1 MAFMEAYKRLDNLCK
16 DLFSSDVG
24 ITEYIKSMER
34 CSHYTLYIDNWR
46 NDYFAL
52 KHYRYIRNKIVH
64 ENDVTEDEL
73 CTADDVIWI
82 NNFYQRILNQTD
94 PLALYRKAAVNFSQK
109 SNKSAGI
116 GRSKAADIR
125 QNSARYSSQSPKKGR
140 KKSGYNLGALIAA
153 AIIVVI
159 IVAAVCLLLNFGLP
173 L

>member
-1 MAFMEAYKRLDNLCK
+1 MEKCGHY
-16 DLFSSDVG
+16 SSYV
-24 ITEYIKSMER
+24 
-34 CSHYTLYIDNWR
+34 DNWQK
-46 NDYFAL
+46 DYFNL
-52 KHYRYIRNKIVH
+52 KHYRHIRNKIAH
-64 ENDVTEDEL
+64 ENDATEEEL
-73 CTADDVIWI
+73 CIGEDVLWI
-82 NNFYQRILNQTD
+82 NSFYQRILNQTD

>member
-16 DLFSSDVG
+16 DLFPSDVG

-94 PLALYRKAAVNFSQK
+94 PLALYRKAAVNSSK
-109 SNKSAGI
+109 SSNKM
-116 GRSKAADIR
+116 ADIS
-125 QNSARYSSQSPKKGR
+125 QNNSPNFLRYSSSRPPKSNG
-140 KKSGYNLGALIAA
+140 KKSGYNLTALICAA
-153 AIIVVI
+153 VIIVI
-159 IVAAVCLLLNFGLP
+159 IVAIICILLNFSL

>member
-94 PLALYRKAAVNFSQK
+94 PLALYRKAAVNSSK
-109 SNKSAGI
+109 SSNKM
-116 GRSKAADIR
+116 ADIS
-125 QNSARYSSQSPKKGR
+125 QNNSPNFLRYSSSRPPKSKG
-140 KKSGYNLGALIAA
+140 KKSGYNLTALICAA
-153 AIIVVI
+153 VIIVI
-159 IVAAVCLLLNFGLP
+159 IVAIICILLNFSL